1 MKRLNIFKTVQLF
14 VFIAITVFCLYKV
27 ISDPDI
33 YYFVAI
39 NPDIRL
45 ICGFLWAVLGI
56 SFLCM
61 FFDFSLFSSYKKEL
75 RELSRVVHSDHLA
88 GIPNRYSC
96 DSVIEKYF
104 DKPLPCTLGC
114 IMFDITNI
122 REINSLYGHSEG
134 NKAIKSFSNIL
145 RIASIDLCFVGRN
158 GGNKFM
164 ALFEDGS
171 DEKLNLFLDRV
182 AQKVEEHNLDNKICS
197 VEYLCGS
204 AFNEPAGTVSSV
216 TELIALA
223 NSRIYNNKTASDS
236 SSETN
241 KINSSE
247 DV

>member
-1 MKRLNIFKTVQLF
+1 
-14 VFIAITVFCLYKV
+14 
-27 ISDPDI
+27 
-33 YYFVAI
+33 
-39 NPDIRL
+39 
-45 ICGFLWAVLGI
+45 
-56 SFLCM
+56 
-61 FFDFSLFSSYKKEL
+61 
-75 RELSRVVHSDHLA
+75 
-88 GIPNRYSC
+88 
-96 DSVIEKYF
+96 
-104 DKPLPCTLGC
+104 
-114 IMFDITNI
+114 
-122 REINSLYGHSEG
+122 
-134 NKAIKSFSNIL
+134 
-145 RIASIDLCFVGRN
+145 
-158 GGNKFM
+158 M